1 MQPKSTDP
9 RQRLMADVI
18 AVARKMAPTDFP
30 GKIGKCLSEY
40 YRNIALDDLRE
51 RSAENLA
58 GSAIS
63 HLMMAVDRKKGRPK
77 VRVFNPTREKDGW
90 TSTHTIVEVATDDMP
105 FLVDSMGMA
114 INNCGLYI
122 HLTVH
127 PVMTVKRG
135 TKGKSVELLP
145 ANERSGD
152 VRQDSFMRFEIDRE
166 SDPGIFRRMEKTVR
180 SVLEDVKAACDDWM
194 KMRAKALDACRELDE
209 KPPPLGD
216 TVVSEAKSM
225 LEWME
230 DGHFTFLG
238 YREYELVKGTDFDTL
253 KVVPDTGLGILRRAS
268 RSGQQSTV
276 ISRAIRRQARSRELL
291 LMTKANARSTVHRQ
305 GYLDYIA
312 VKYFDKAGRVV
323 GEKRFLGL
331 FTSVAYSR
339 SPRSIPVLRH
349 KVQRIVNL
357 AGLDPASHGG
367 KALLHILE
375 TFPRDELFQG
385 SVEELSRI
393 ALGIYNLQERQRI
406 KLFVRRDAF
415 RRFFSCL
422 VFVPRDR
429 YNTQVRERIQDILR
443 EGLRGISVES
453 NIQMSESRLARVH
466 IIIRSDPEDLPRVHL
481 VALEKQ
487 IVEAV
492 RTWQDRLR
500 NELVER
506 FGEETGLHLNRIYA
520 AVFPPAYVADVPP
533 REATFD
539 IERLSAIEDDS
550 SRLCMSL
557 YRPPDF
563 PEQHLRFK
571 IFHAESSLPISDVIP
586 MLENLGFRVI
596 SEMPY
601 LVKLPGGMTISV
613 QDFEMRYEHEQILVP
628 AQVNEV
634 FQDAFENVWRGK
646 ADNDGFNSLVLLAGL
661 TWRQVMVLRAFCRYL
676 LQTGLPFSQAYM
688 EQVLESYANIARLLV
703 SKFES
708 RTDPEL
714 TVKKRQ
720 RYNLTTSQALDYAMD
735 EVSSLDADRIITA
748 FRATIRATERSNYFQ
763 TDLEGL
769 AKPYVSIKFDPRKV
783 PDLPKPRP
791 RYEVFVYSPRVEGL
805 HLRGGKVARGGLRWS
820 DRQEDFRT
828 EILGLMKAQAV
839 KNTLIVPVGAKG
851 GFVAKKLPQG
861 DREEIM
867 EEVIYCYQIFV
878 QGLLDITDNLVDD
891 KIVPPTDVVRND
903 GDDPYLV
910 VAADKGT
917 ASFSDIA
924 NAISEEYGFW
934 LGDAFASGG
943 SVGYDHKKMGITA
956 KGGWEAVK
964 RHFREIGTN
973 IQTSDFTVAGIGDM
987 SGDVFGNGV
996 LLSRHTKLLAAFNHM
1011 HIFLDPDPDPETSF
1025 KERERLFGLPRSG
1038 WTDYKADL
1046 ISEGGGVWSRSE
1058 KLIELSPQV
1067 RDILAIQD
1075 EGMTPD
1081 DLIKAILEMPVDL
1094 LWNGGI
1100 GTYVKASTETH
1111 ADAGDRTNDS
1121 LRINGNELRCKVI
1134 GEGGNLGL
1142 TQLGRIEYALNDGR
1156 MNTDF
1161 IDNSAGVD
1169 CSDREVNIKILL
1181 NVVARKQALP
1191 KGRRKKLLA
1200 DMTDEV
1206 SGMVLRD
1213 NYLQTQALSILES
1226 NATGRL
1232 REHAYLIKVLEKEA
1246 GLDIELEF
1254 LPNSEEI
1261 DLRLKAG
1268 KGLTRP
1274 ELAVLVSYG
1283 KIALYRDMIKSNV
1296 PEDDYLAK
1304 ELISYFPQPLQRRY
1318 SDLMGEHQ
1326 LSREIISTLVTNSL
1340 VNRMGPV
1347 FVYRARDETGA
1358 DVASVAR
1365 AYTIARE
1372 VFEARSLWNAIE
1384 ELDNKIHTNAQYS
1397 MLNRTTRLLKHGT
1410 HWFLDRSVF
1419 VSDIAGAVERF
1430 GKPTQRLMDSVEGF
1444 LLGRELMKFQEA
1456 QALYG
1461 EIGIPQDVARRMAG
1475 LQSLH
1480 SALDI
1485 VEVSEATA
1493 ADPVRVAAV
1502 YFRLGQNLRI
1512 AWLREQVELLTV
1524 QGRWQAMARNSM
1536 RENLYF
1542 LQGQLTQQIIEGAGT
1557 KRKPENTVD
1566 DWIEKRADRIRHV
1579 LDIITEMRDQG
1590 AMDFPTLGVALQEI
1604 RRLTQI

>member
-18 AVARKMAPTDFP
+18 AVARKLAPKTFP
-30 GKIGKCLSEY
+30 GKISECLTEY
-40 YRNIALDDLRE
+40 YRNVALEDLRE
-51 RSAENLA
+51 RTPEDLA
-58 GSAIS
+58 GGAIS
-63 HLMMAVDRKKGRPK
+63 HLTMAAGRRKGHEKI
-77 VRVFNPTREKDGW
+77 RVFNPVTEKDGW
-90 TSTHTIVEVATDDMP
+90 ASTHTIVEVVTDNMP
-105 FLVDSMGMA
+105 FLVDSLGMA

-127 PVMTVKRG
+127 PVMTVRRSTNG
-135 TKGKSVELLP
+135 ELVEFLP
-145 ANERSGD
+145 ANDKGQAVQQESL
-152 VRQDSFMRFEIDRE
+152 MRFEIDRE
-166 SDPGIFRRMEKTVR
+166 SDPAIFKRLEKNIR
-180 SVLEDVKAACDDWM
+180 SVLGDIKAACGDWG
-194 KMRAKALDACRELDE
+194 KMRTKALDVCKELEDN
-209 KPPPLGD
+209 PPPLNQ
-216 TVVSEAKSM
+216 TVIAEAKAM

-238 YREYELVKGTDFDTL
+238 YREYKLVKGTDYDTL
-253 KVVPDTGLGILRRAS
+253 KVIPKTGLGILSRPS

-276 ISRAIRRQARSRELL
+276 ISRAIRRQARSRDLL

-312 VKYFDKAGRVV
+312 VKYFDKAGRVA

-349 KVQRIVNL
+349 KVQRIVNI

-393 ALGIYNLQERQRI
+393 AVGIYNLQERQRV

-443 EGLRGISVES
+443 EGLQGISVES
-453 NIQMSESRLARVH
+453 NVQMSESRLARVH
-466 IIIRSDPEDLPRVHL
+466 IIIRSDPENLPRVQL

-487 IVEAV
+487 ITEAV

-500 NELVER
+500 NELIER
-506 FGEETGLHLNRIYA
+506 FGEEKGLHLNRIYTP
-520 AVFPPAYVADVPP
+520 VFPPAYVADVSP

-539 IERLSAIEDDS
+539 IERLSAIEDDPS
-550 SRLCMSL
+550 CLCMSL

-563 PEQHLRFK
+563 QEKDLRFK
-571 IFHAESSLPISDVIP
+571 IFHAETALPISDVIP
-586 MLENLGFRVI
+586 MLENLGFRVM

-601 LVKLPGGMTISV
+601 LVRLPGGMTVSV
-613 QDFEMRYEHEQILVP
+613 QDFEMRYEHERTLVP
-628 AQVNEV
+628 AQVNEI
-634 FQDAFENVWRGK
+634 FQDAFEHVWRGQ
-646 ADNDGFNSLVLLAGL
+646 ADNDGFNSLVLLSGL

-688 EQVLESYANIARLLV
+688 EQVLETYPDIARLLV
-703 SKFES
+703 TKFEG
-708 RTDPEL
+708 RTDPGL
-714 TVKKRQ
+714 SVKKRQ
-720 RYNLTTSQALDYAMD
+720 RCNLTTSQALDHAMD
-735 EVSSLDADRIITA
+735 GVASLDADRIITA

-763 TDLEGL
+763 TNMDGGS
-769 AKPYVSIKFDPRKV
+769 KSYVSVKLDPRKV

-791 RYEVFVYSPRVEGL
+791 RFEVFVYSPRVEGV
-805 HLRGGKVARGGLRWS
+805 HLRGGEVARGGLRWS

-828 EILGLMKAQAV
+828 EVLGLMKAQAV

-851 GFVAKKLPQG
+851 GFVAKKLPKG

-891 KIVPPTDVVRND
+891 EIVPPDNVVRND

-956 KGGWEAVK
+956 KGAWEAVK
-964 RHFREIGTN
+964 RHFRETGTD
-973 IQTSDFTVAGIGDM
+973 IQTTDFTVAGIGDM

-996 LLSRHTKLLAAFNHM
+996 LLSKHTKLVAAFNHM
-1011 HIFLDPDPDPETSF
+1011 HIFLDPDPDPAVSF
-1025 KERERLFGLPRSG
+1025 RERERLFDLPRSG
-1038 WTDYKADL
+1038 WADYKSDL
-1046 ISEGGGVWSRSE
+1046 ISAGGGVWSRSE

-1067 RDILAIQD
+1067 RSILGVQEESA
-1075 EGMTPD
+1075 TPD
-1081 DLIKAILEMPVDL
+1081 ELIRAILKMPVDL

-1100 GTYVKASTETH
+1100 GTYVKASRETN
-1111 ADAGDRTNDS
+1111 ADAGDRANDS
-1121 LRINGNELRCKVI
+1121 VRVNGNELRCRVI
-1134 GEGGNLGL
+1134 GEGGNLGF
-1142 TQLGRIEYALNDGR
+1142 TQLGRVEYALNDGR

-1181 NVVARKQALP
+1181 NIVARKQALS
-1191 KGRRKKLLA
+1191 KENRKKLLA

-1206 SGMVLRD
+1206 SEKVLRD
-1213 NYLQTQALSILES
+1213 NYLQTLAISVLES
-1226 NATGRL
+1226 NAPGRL
-1232 REHAYLIKVLEKEA
+1232 REHAYLIKVLEEEA

-1254 LPNSEEI
+1254 LPGTDEI
-1261 DLRLKAG
+1261 DERLKAG
-1268 KGLTRP
+1268 TGLTRP
-1274 ELAVLVSYG
+1274 ELSVLVSYG
-1283 KIALYRDMIKSNV
+1283 KIALYRDMIDSNV
-1296 PEDDYLAK
+1296 PEDEYLGK
-1304 ELISYFPQPLQRRY
+1304 ELISYFPTPLQRRY
-1318 SDLMGEHQ
+1318 SEFMGEHQ

-1384 ELDNKIHTNAQYS
+1384 ELDNKIHANAQYS
-1397 MLNRTTRLLKHGT
+1397 MLSKTTRLLKHGT
-1410 HWFLDRSVF
+1410 HWFLDRSIF
-1419 VSDIAGAVERF
+1419 VNDIAAAVERF
-1430 GKPTQRLMDSVEGF
+1430 GKPTQRLMDGVEEF
-1444 LLGRELMKFQEA
+1444 LLGRELMRFQEA

-1461 EIGIPQDVARRMAG
+1461 EIGIPQEVARRMAG

-1485 VEVSEATA
+1485 VEVAEATN

-1502 YFRLGQNLRI
+1502 YFRLGQTLRI
-1512 AWLREQVELLTV
+1512 AWLREQVELLAV
-1524 QGRWQAMARNSM
+1524 EGRWQAMARNSM

-1542 LQGQLTQQIIEGAGT
+1542 LQGQLTQQIISGAGV

-1566 DWIEKRADRIRHV
+1566 AWVEKRADRIRHV
-1579 LDIITEMRDQG
+1579 LDIIGEMRNQG
-1590 AMDFPTLGVALQEI
+1590 SMDFPTLGVALQEI